1 LKLLIT
7 SPYGA
12 RLGGAENMLGTFL
25 RHVDRERVEPIVVF
39 FEPGPFEQEV
49 VGLGIRTAIVPTG
62 RMRQLRKLFVA
73 VRTLAALI
81 RRERPDLVLNW
92 MPKAHLYG
100 ATAAVLSGRGDRL
113 VWWQHGIPEAHW
125 LDRLATLLPA
135 RAVGCSSRVSADAQS
150 RLWPRRTSFVVYPGI
165 EKPTFPTPRMT
176 DALRAELGLPPG
188 KPVIGIVGRL
198 QPWKGQDRLI
208 RALAEL
214 RRDGADACALI
225 VGGTA
230 YDLSPEYEPYLLELV
245 RELGLDGS
253 VFFTGRVADSAPFL
267 ALMDVLVNASQAEPF
282 GLVLIEAMSLEV
294 PVVAVDAG
302 GPAEIVV
309 ADQSGVLV
317 PSSDP
322 AVLARGVQRLL
333 SDDGFRRQLAETGR
347 RRFEALFTAERMSSE
362 IDDILIRLAG
372 DD

>member
-7 SPYGA
+7 SPYGE

-25 RHVDRERVEPIVVF
+25 RHLDKERIQPIVVF
-39 FEPGPFEQEV
+39 FEPGPFEREV
-49 VGLGIRTAIVPTG
+49 AGLGIRTAIVPTG
-62 RMRQLRKLFVA
+62 RLRQLRKLFVA

-81 RRERPDLVLNW
+81 RSERPDLVLNW

-100 ATAAVLSGRGDRL
+100 ATAAILSGMADRL
-113 VWWQHGIPEAHW
+113 VWWQHGIPERHW

-135 RAVGCSSRVSADAQS
+135 RAVGCSSRKSADAQS
-150 RLWPRRTSFVVYPGI
+150 RLWPSRTSFVVYPGI
-165 EKPTFPTPRMT
+165 EEPRLPTPGMM
-176 DALRAELGLPPG
+176 DALRDELGLLPG

-214 RRDGADACALI
+214 RRDGVDACVLV

-230 YDLSPEYEPYLLELV
+230 YDLSPEYEPYLRELV

-253 VFFTGRVADSAPFL
+253 VFFTGQVADPAPFL
-267 ALMDVLVNASQAEPF
+267 ELMDVLVNASEAEPF
-282 GLVLIEAMSLEV
+282 GIVLIEAMSLEV

-317 PSSDP
+317 PNSDP
-322 AVLARGVQRLL
+322 RVLAHAVQRLL
-333 SDDGFRRQLAETGR
+333 SDDRLRRDLAKRGR

-362 IDDILIRLAG
+362 IDKILIRLARS
-372 DD
+372 D